1 MSEFVALSMLGA
13 SSDQLKKMFEQMG
26 TLPHIGNQR
35 FRVVVDPTQVT
46 LAAQLV
52 KDGQLPAVIVS
63 VAGYPTGRHH
73 TLIKAS
79 EARLAVQSG
88 AEEIWVSVDST
99 IADSNTHLS
108 ELIAISEAC
117 PDPVQLGLIASLADA
132 PTQPTALAAI
142 LAARQAGFKRIISRQ
157 GSPEL
162 AEAASPLE
170 FHVVDL

>member
-1 MSEFVALSMLGA
+1 MFEFVALSMLGT
-13 SSDQLKKMFEQMG
+13 SSDQLKKIFEQMV

-52 KDGQLPAVIVS
+52 KDGQLPAMIVS

-88 AEEIWVSVDST
+88 AEEIWVSVDNT

-132 PTQPTALAAI
+132 PTQPTGLAAI
-142 LAARQAGFKRIISRQ
+142 QAARQAGFKRIIARQ

-170 FHVVDL
+170 FNVVDL

>member
-13 SSDQLKKMFEQMG
+13 SADQLKKIVEQMG

-35 FRVVVDPTQVT
+35 FRVVVDPTQIT

-52 KDGQLPAVIVS
+52 KDAQLPVMIIS

-88 AEEIWVSVDST
+88 AEEIWVSVDNT

-117 PDPVQLGLIASLADA
+117 PDPVQLGLIAPLSDA
-132 PTQPTALAAI
+132 PTHPAAHAAI
-142 LAARQAGFKRIISRQ
+142 QAARQVGFKRIIATQ

-162 AEAASPLE
+162 AEIASPLE